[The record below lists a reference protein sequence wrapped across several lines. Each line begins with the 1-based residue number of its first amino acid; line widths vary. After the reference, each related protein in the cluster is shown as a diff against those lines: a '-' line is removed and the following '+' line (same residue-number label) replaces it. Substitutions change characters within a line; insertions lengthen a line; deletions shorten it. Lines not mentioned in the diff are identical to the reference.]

1 MNRPLTMTVRL
12 GAELGA
18 FVSDRIG
25 EQGTYE
31 NVSEY
36 VRDLIRKDMERT
48 EKESFARLKAE
59 LALSF
64 AAPER
69 SYRTETAEML
79 IARNRRQKSP

>member
-64 AAPER
+64 AVPER
-69 SYRTETAEML
+69 SFRTETAEML
-79 IARNRRQKSP
+79 IARNRRQKAP